1 MAREIKIFS
10 GSVSTEFSESVCG
23 ELGIPL
29 SKAETH
35 IFSEGNTFVKI
46 QENVRGCNV
55 FFIQSLYGRVND
67 ALVELLFYIDA
78 AKRASAESVTAVI
91 PFHSYAKADKK
102 EEPRVSI
109 RGRVIA
115 DLIEAAGAD
124 RVVSMDLHSPCNQG
138 FFHVPVDHLYALF
151 TLCSAWDREDLGDLV
166 VVSPDMGFA
175 KMARRFATHL
185 NAGMA
190 IGDKDRPTH
199 DESAV
204 VLELVGDVKDKN
216 ALIVDD
222 MVISGG
228 SLCEMASVLKSKG
241 AKQIFAAVT
250 HGVLTKGAQER
261 LDASCIEELVMTDTV
276 PPPENVTCKK
286 FRWVSVVPTFAS
298 AIRNIHDRKSISS
311 LFDGCP

>member
-1 MAREIKIFS
+1 LELPL
-10 GSVSTEFSESVCG
+10 G
-23 ELGIPL
+23 E
-29 SKAETH
+29 AETH

-46 QENVRGCNV
+46 HENVRGCNV
-55 FFIQSLYGRVND
+55 FMIQSLYGRVND
-67 ALVELLFYIDA
+67 ALMELLFFIDA
-78 AKRASAESVTAVI
+78 ARRASAESVTAVI

-109 RGRVIA
+109 RARVVA

-138 FFHVPVDHLYALF
+138 FFNVPVDHLYALF
-151 TLCSAWDREDLGDLV
+151 TLCKAWEREDLGDLV

-175 KMARRFATHL
+175 KMARRFANQL
-185 NAGMA
+185 GASMA
-190 IGDKDRPTH
+190 IGDKDRPQH
-199 DESAV
+199 DEAAV
-204 VLELVGDVKDKN
+204 VMELVGDVKGKN

-228 SLCEMASVLKSKG
+228 SLCEMASVLKEKG

-250 HGVLTKGAQER
+250 HGILTAGSQDRIEKSA
-261 LDASCIEELVMTDTV
+261 IEELVMTDTV
-276 PPPENVTCKK
+276 PPPEDVTCTK
-286 FRWVSVVPTFAS
+286 FRWVSVAPTFAL
-298 AIRNIHDRKSISS
+298 AIHNIHERTSISG